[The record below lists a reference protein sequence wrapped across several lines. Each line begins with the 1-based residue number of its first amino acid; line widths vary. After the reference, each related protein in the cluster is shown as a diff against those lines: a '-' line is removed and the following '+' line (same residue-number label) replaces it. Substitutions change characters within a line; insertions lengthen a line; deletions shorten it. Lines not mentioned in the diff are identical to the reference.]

1 MLKKWN
7 LKKLKTNLRWLVIFS
22 QTIVRVSEVLSRN
35 GYMGYAGYAYPRGV
49 GWREGISSIGYAGS
63 AYSS

>member
-1 MLKKWN
+1 MSKKWKFKN
-7 LKKLKTNLRWLVIFS
+7 LKIKLRWLVIFS

-35 GYMGYAGYAYPRGV
+35 GYMGYAGYAYPSGV
-49 GWREGISSIGYAGS
+49 GWREGISSIGCAGS